1 MVYVYDKNTK
11 LTELFNISSF
21 DYIFKLKGIPSNL
34 KKLKIEDKHIE
45 YYRNKYLSES
55 TKLTIEECIRIKNPD
70 YGDHFETCILAISIF
85 KLFMYIIDND
95 NNRFIVKYLDSNE
108 KGQRF
113 SLRKFK
119 SKIY

>member
-1 MVYVYDKNTK
+1 MVYIYNKNTK

-34 KKLKIEDKHIE
+34 KKLKIDDKHIE

-55 TKLTIEECIRIKNPD
+55 TKLTIEEFIRIKQPSYFDNLF
-70 YGDHFETCILAISIF
+70 GIF
-85 KLFMYIIDND
+85 NAFPLIIDND

>member
-1 MVYVYDKNTK
+1 MVYIYNKNTK
-11 LTELFNISSF
+11 LKELLNINICY
-21 DYIFKLKGIPSNL
+21 YIFKIKEIPSNL

-45 YYRNKYLSES
+45 YYRHKYVSLETKSE
-55 TKLTIEECIRIKNPD
+55 IE
-70 YGDHFETCILAISIF
+70 FSISIKDPSYNYSF
-85 KLFMYIIDND
+85 IGIFEAFMLITDSDKNK
-95 NNRFIVKYLDSNE
+95 FIVKFLDSNE

>member
-1 MVYVYDKNTK
+1 MVYIYNKNTK
-11 LTELFNISSF
+11 LTELFNGCKF
-21 DYIFKLKGIPSNL
+21 DFIFKLKSIPPNL

-45 YYRNKYLSES
+45 YYRNKYVSEL
-55 TKLTIEECIRIKNPD
+55 TKPTIEE
-70 YGDHFETCILAISIF
+70 
-85 KLFMYIIDND
+85 YIIIKQPSYFDDWFGIFNAFPLITDND

>member
-1 MVYVYDKNTK
+1 MVYLYNKNTNFK
-11 LTELFNISSF
+11 ELLNISKYY
-21 DYIFKLKGIPSNL
+21 YIFKIKEIPSNL

-45 YYRNKYLSES
+45 YYRHKYVSLE
-55 TKLTIEECIRIKNPD
+55 TKNEIE
-70 YGDHFETCILAISIF
+70 FSISIKDPNYIDRLIGIF
-85 KLFMYIIDND
+85 EIFMLVIDND
-95 NNRFIVKYLDSNE
+95 KNKFIVRFLDPKG